1 MGNIVMTLP
10 LSTSYFKGKS
20 KDLGKARA
28 KDKSKDKDKMK
39 GQAKVKDKAKDKS
52 KDQAKVKEKGKGN
65 SKGKDKHN
73 RGQVSWWMAAFH
85 MIRTA
90 GFRLIVAR
98 PVEVQKK
105 IGGLQG
111 WMTTTGLALY
121 K

>member
-1 MGNIVMTLP
+1 MQSKSMKKSKGRDRGVLRQESMGNIVMTLP

-52 KDQAKVKEKGKGN
+52 KDQAKVKEEGKGN

-73 RGQVSWWMAAFH
+73 RGQVSW
-85 MIRTA
+85 
-90 GFRLIVAR
+90 
-98 PVEVQKK
+98 
-105 IGGLQG
+105 
-111 WMTTTGLALY
+111 
-121 K
+121 